1 MFAMLKFVKELLQG
15 ERVEWKRLGEI
26 SKFYGGL
33 TGKNK
38 HDFEN
43 GRAAYIPYKNIFDNL
58 EINPE
63 QIGRVNVTAEEHQKE
78 IMRGDVLFTASSE
91 TPEEV
96 GMSSAVTKNF
106 LEPVYLNSFSFG
118 MRFTSEV
125 KLLPEFSKYLF
136 RSSFVRS
143 QIIKTASGV
152 TRFNISKNL
161 FKNILI
167 PIPPLHV
174 QEKIVEVLD
183 KYTALEN
190 ELEAK
195 LKIELALRKKQ
206 YTYYRNKL
214 LTFGEE
220 VEWKTLGEVLVSIRT
235 GLNPRQF
242 FKLNTEDA
250 VNDYITIREL
260 YKGFIVPTE
269 RTDKINN
276 EALRLCQQR
285 SNLEIGDILF
295 SATGTIG
302 EMAVVKSP
310 PTNWNI
316 KEGVY
321 ALKPNSLLVLPSYI
335 RYILSTDELKKQI
348 RDKTEGSMVQS
359 ISMKGLRQITIPV
372 PSLSEQARI
381 VGILNKF
388 DTLVN
393 SLCEGLPRE
402 IELRHKQYEYYR
414 DQLLSF
420 PEPE

>member
-1 MFAMLKFVKELLQG
+1 MLKFVEDLLQG
-15 ERVEWKRLGEI
+15 APIEWKRLGEVAI
-26 SKFYGGL
+26 IFSGR
-33 TGKNK
+33 NK
-38 HDFEN
+38 VRSEN
-43 GRAAYIPYKNIFDNL
+43 GKY
-58 EINPE
+58 
-63 QIGRVNVTAEEHQKE
+63 
-78 IMRGDVLFTASSE
+78 
-91 TPEEV
+91 
-96 GMSSAVTKNF
+96 
-106 LEPVYLNSFSFG
+106 PVYGSTGLVG
-118 MRFTSEV
+118 CTDCCDYTTEQ
-125 KLLPEFSKYLF
+125 LLVARVGANAGY
-136 RSSFVRS
+136 VH
-143 QIIKTASGV
+143 IASGEYAV
-152 TRFNISKNL
+152 SDNTLIVQNSNCLLRKFLYFFLVYSELNKLRKGGGQPLITGTQLKEL
-161 FKNILI
+161 FVPL
-167 PIPPLHV
+167 PPLHV

-260 YKGFIVPTE
+260 YKGFIMPTE

-381 VGILNKF
+381 VGILDKF

-420 PEPE
+420 PAKTK

>member
-1 MFAMLKFVKELLQG
+1 M
-15 ERVEWKRLGEI
+15 
-26 SKFYGGL
+26 
-33 TGKNK
+33 
-38 HDFEN
+38 
-43 GRAAYIPYKNIFDNL
+43 
-58 EINPE
+58 
-63 QIGRVNVTAEEHQKE
+63 
-78 IMRGDVLFTASSE
+78 
-91 TPEEV
+91 
-96 GMSSAVTKNF
+96 
-106 LEPVYLNSFSFG
+106 
-118 MRFTSEV
+118 
-125 KLLPEFSKYLF
+125 
-136 RSSFVRS
+136 
-143 QIIKTASGV
+143 
-152 TRFNISKNL
+152 
-161 FKNILI
+161 
-167 PIPPLHV
+167 
-174 QEKIVEVLD
+174 
-183 KYTALEN
+183 
-190 ELEAK
+190 
-195 LKIELALRKKQ
+195 
-206 YTYYRNKL
+206 
-214 LTFGEE
+214 
-220 VEWKTLGEVLVSIRT
+220 SIRT

-260 YKGFIVPTE
+260 YKGFIMPTE

-420 PEPE
+420 PAKTK

>member
-1 MFAMLKFVKELLQG
+1 MLKFVEDLLQG
-15 ERVEWKRLGEI
+15 ALVEWKTLGEVMVRT
-26 SKFYGGL
+26 KG
-33 TGKNK
+33 
-38 HDFEN
+38 
-43 GRAAYIPYKNIFDNL
+43 IPI
-58 EINPE
+58 
-63 QIGRVNVTAEEHQKE
+63 
-78 IMRGDVLFTASSE
+78 TASQMRLLNRSDGAVKIFAGGKTVAYLAYEDLPLHDIHFTPSIIVKSRGLVEFEYYDKAFSHKNELWSYHSMSE
-91 TPEEV
+91 TV
-96 GMSSAVTKNF
+96 DTKFVYFF
-106 LEPVYLNSFSFG
+106 LKTKE
-118 MRFTSEV
+118 T
-125 KLLPEFSKYLF
+125 LLRTKAAIMGAMP
-136 RSSFVRS
+136 
-143 QIIKTASGV
+143 QISIPDTE
-152 TRFNISKNL
+152 
-161 FKNILI
+161 NILI
-167 PIPPLHV
+167 PIPPLRV
-174 QEKIVEVLD
+174 QEKIVEILD
-183 KYTALEN
+183 KFT
-190 ELEAK
+190 ELEA
-195 LKIELALRKKQ
+195 ELEARAKQ
-206 YTYYRNKL
+206 FEYYRNKL

-381 VGILNKF
+381 VAILDKF
-388 DTLVN
+388 DKLVN

-420 PEPE
+420 PS

>member
-1 MFAMLKFVKELLQG
+1 MLKFVEELLQG

-63 QIGRVNVTAEEHQKE
+63 QIGRVNITAEEHQNE

-96 GMSSAVTKNF
+96 GMSSAVTKSF

-136 RSSFVRS
+136 RSSFVRG

-152 TRFNISKNL
+152 TRFNISKKL

-167 PIPPLHV
+167 PIPPLRV

-183 KYTALEN
+183 KYTALEE

-206 YTYYRNKL
+206 YEYYRNKL

-220 VEWKTLGEVLVSIRT
+220 VEWKTLGEVALIRRGKRLVKKDLEPS
-235 GLNPRQF
+235 GQF
-242 FKLNTEDA
+242 AVFQNSMQPLGFYDA
-250 VNDYITIREL
+250 KNVEGDTAFVISA
-260 YKGFIVPTE
+260 GS
-269 RTDKINN
+269 
-276 EALRLCQQR
+276 AG
-285 SNLEIGDILF
+285 EIGYSDVPFWAADDVYYFVPKENL
-295 SATGTIG
+295 
-302 EMAVVKSP
+302 KS
-310 PTNWNI
+310 
-316 KEGVY
+316 KY
-321 ALKPNSLLVLPSYI
+321 LYYSLLNQQNTIKSQVRRASVPRLSRI
-335 RYILSTDELKKQI
+335 VIEDLAIL
-348 RDKTEGSMVQS
+348 
-359 ISMKGLRQITIPV
+359 IP
-372 PSLSEQARI
+372 PLSEQARI
-381 VGILNKF
+381 VGILDKF

-414 DQLLSF
+414 DQLLTF
-420 PEPE
+420 PAPE

>member
-1 MFAMLKFVKELLQG
+1 MLKFVEELLQG
-15 ERVEWKRLGEI
+15 ETVEWKRLGEI

-63 QIGRVNVTAEEHQKE
+63 QIGRVNITAEEHQNE

-96 GMSSAVTKNF
+96 GMSSAVTKSF

-136 RSSFVRS
+136 RSSFVRG

-152 TRFNISKNL
+152 TRFNISKKL

-167 PIPPLHV
+167 PIPPLRV

-183 KYTALEN
+183 KFI
-190 ELEAK
+190 ELEST
-195 LKIELALRKKQ
+195 LKAELALRKTQ
-206 YTYYRNKL
+206 YEYYRNKL
-214 LTFGEE
+214 LTFGKE
-220 VEWKTLGEVLVSIRT
+220 VEWIELG
-235 GLNPRQF
+235 
-242 FKLNTEDA
+242 
-250 VNDYITIREL
+250 
-260 YKGFIVPTE
+260 
-269 RTDKINN
+269 
-276 EALRLCQQR
+276 
-285 SNLEIGDILF
+285 EIGDIRMCKRILKNQTSASGDVPFYKIGTFGKKADAYISRALF
-295 SATGTIG
+295 NEYKAKYNYPKFGDVLISTSGTIG
-302 EMAVVKSP
+302 RVVLFDGNDAYFQDSNIVWIENDEARVLNKYLFYCYQIAEWEV
-310 PTNWNI
+310 TNGGTITRLYNENLRATRI
-316 KEGVY
+316 PIPYG
-321 ALKPNSLLVLPSYI
+321 N
-335 RYILSTDELKKQI
+335 D
-348 RDKTEGSMVQS
+348 TEQ
-359 ISMKGLRQITIPV
+359 
-372 PSLSEQARI
+372 SLSEQARI
-381 VGILNKF
+381 VAILDKF

-402 IELRHKQYEYYR
+402 IELRYKQYEYYR
-414 DQLLSF
+414 DQLLTF
-420 PEPE
+420 PAPETRY